1 MDDTVAEINKLSKI
15 VNDLQVKKVAKESE
29 ISNQEIEYQKMVKEL
44 KDKYGIDEDNLSE
57 EIQKTEKELLAK
69 TEEIRSKIDKLLIL
83 GNYELLCWN

>member
-1 MDDTVAEINKLSKI
+1 MSKIMDDTVAEINKLSKI

-44 KDKYGIDEDNLSE
+44 KDKYGIDEVNLSE

-69 TEEIRSKIDKLLIL
+69 TEEIRSKIDNFL
-83 GNYELLCWN
+83 

>member
-1 MDDTVAEINKLSKI
+1 MSKIMDDTVAEINKLSKI

-69 TEEIRSKIDKLLIL
+69 TEEIRSKIDNFL
-83 GNYELLCWN
+83 